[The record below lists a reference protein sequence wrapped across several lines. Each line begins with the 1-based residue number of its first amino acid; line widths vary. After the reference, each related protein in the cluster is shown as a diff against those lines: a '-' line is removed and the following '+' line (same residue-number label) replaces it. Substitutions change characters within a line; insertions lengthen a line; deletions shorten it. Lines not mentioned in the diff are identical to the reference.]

1 MIYAGVDIAKV
12 DHVIAAAD
20 ERGEELGKAMGFKN
34 SSVGFER
41 AISWLEGVA
50 EEPRDVIVGMEA
62 TGHYWMACYA
72 HLISRGYSACVINPM
87 QVRAVRRLRGLS
99 GVKNDRMDARLIAE
113 TLRIGQ
119 LDQTRLATDDV
130 QSLRTLSRY
139 LQSLK
144 GEPAEVKTQR
154 ICLLDAYFPEFDG
167 VFSDMFGK
175 GARAVLSK
183 SPLPFVLG
191 RKRQDSLARDIKEA
205 SRRSEEIA
213 KKRAD
218 ELKGRAK
225 ASVGVALGQGAASF
239 QVKSLV
245 RQMDFLDEECA
256 KVSRLVRE
264 LLEKVEPLVLTIPG
278 ISYTTGAQIVSEIGD
293 VSRFRN
299 ASALVSYAGLNS
311 SVSQSGKFDS
321 GGGPITKHGSP
332 YLRRAVWLAAGRA
345 CQHDPKL
352 RAFYEKKR
360 AEGKP
365 HRVAVTAVARKLCH
379 VVFAVMR
386 DQAPTTPTVRTWVRM
401 HSIFDS
407 QGATSCLLHQC
418 RRLAFGS

>member
-1 MIYAGVDIAKV
+1 MIYAGVDIAKA
-12 DHVIAAAD
+12 DHVIAAVD

-34 SSVGFER
+34 SSAGFER
-41 AISWLEGVA
+41 AIGWLEGVA
-50 EEPRDVIVGMEA
+50 EEPKGVVVGMEA

-72 HLISRGYSACVINPM
+72 HLISHGYSVCVINPV
-87 QVRAVRRLRGLS
+87 QVRAVRKLKGLS

-113 TLRIGQ
+113 TLRIGRF
-119 LDQTRLATDDV
+119 DQTRLATDDV

-144 GEPAEVKTQR
+144 GELAEVKTQC

-167 VFSDMFGK
+167 VFPDMFGK

-183 SPLPFVLG
+183 SPLPFELG
-191 RKRQDSLARDIKEA
+191 RRRQDSLARDIKEA
-205 SRRSEEIA
+205 SRRSEEVA
-213 KKRAD
+213 RKRAD

-225 ASVGVALGQGAASF
+225 ASVGIALGQEAASF

-256 KVSRLVRE
+256 KVEALVRE
-264 LLEKVEPLVLTIPG
+264 LLERVEPLVLTIPG
-278 ISYTTGAQIVSEIGD
+278 ISYTTGAQHGSEIGD

-299 ASALVSYAGLNS
+299 AAALVSYAGLNS
-311 SVSQSGKFDS
+311 SVNQSGKFDS

-379 VVFAVMR
+379 IVFAVMR
-386 DQAPTTPTVRTWVRM
+386 DQAPYDPERE
-401 HSIFDS
+401 
-407 QGATSCLLHQC
+407 
-418 RRLAFGS
+418 